1 MNAPNASS
9 TRCPTCGAAAIGKF
23 CPECGTALGGQCRR
37 CNAALPAGARF
48 CNECGAAVGA
58 NVGAAAHSRFSAAH
72 IAGAV
77 AALALVAVIV
87 LVAVRIGQRPGPS
100 AGGSGAAMPAGAG
113 PAPDI
118 SAMSPRERAARLY
131 DRVMRLH
138 EERKSDSVAFFA
150 PMALASYA
158 EIPDMDLDARY
169 DMARIAM
176 VAGAI
181 PVARAQSDTI
191 LRRDS
196 THLLGLLLGA
206 DLARF
211 SKDEAAAKRMEAK
224 FIAVAPREQQRK
236 LPEYEAHGQEIESAL
251 RRLTATAKPAP
262 R

>member
-1 MNAPNASS
+1 M
-9 TRCPTCGAAAIGKF
+9 
-23 CPECGTALGGQCRR
+23 
-37 CNAALPAGARF
+37 
-48 CNECGAAVGA
+48 
-58 NVGAAAHSRFSAAH
+58 
-72 IAGAV
+72 
-77 AALALVAVIV
+77 AVIV